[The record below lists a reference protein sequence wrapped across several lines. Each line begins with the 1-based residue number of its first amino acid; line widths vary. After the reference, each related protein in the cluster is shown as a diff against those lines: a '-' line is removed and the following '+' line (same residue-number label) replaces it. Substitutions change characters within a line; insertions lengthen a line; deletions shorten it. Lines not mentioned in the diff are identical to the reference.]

1 MLLGIHVKNLALID
15 EVEVDFGEHLNI
27 MTGETGAG
35 KSVLIGSVNLALGQK
50 ASKDLIRKGAKEA
63 LVELFFQTKDENLIK
78 KLEAMDISCEN
89 GDIII
94 SRRIMPN
101 RSVCRINGEIVSAKI
116 LSEISGDLI
125 DIHGQHDHQSLL
137 YKEKHLAIL
146 DDYAKEV
153 LAAPKAS
160 MEKAYKNYAALEK
173 KYHESNADAE
183 TRRREADFITYELQ
197 EIESAALKLG
207 EDEVLEQQYKKMS
220 NARKITENLVQAHQL
235 TGQEAS
241 DAVSRALRC
250 MYTIA
255 DDTSDMADLVA
266 QLEDIENLL
275 GDFNR
280 EVSAYLSDMTFEPSA
295 CEEVEQRLDLINHLK
310 AKFGQSIEA
319 IEAYYAEKS
328 KRLELLENYDV
339 HMENLSK
346 KMAEAK
352 AEYEQFAGKVSAIRQ
367 TKSQELAAA
376 IENALKDLNFL
387 DVQFSMEVRP
397 AQHQTANGID
407 EAEFMISTN
416 PGEDLKPLGHVA
428 SGGELSR
435 IMLAIKSVLADAD
448 DIETLIFDEIDTGI
462 SGRTAQKVSE
472 RLAIISGKHQ
482 VLCISHL
489 PQIAAMADHHFLI
502 EKHVQN
508 ERTATEISLLE
519 DEASAAE
526 IARMLGGAEITDKV
540 LENAREMKVLAKE
553 HRHW

>member
-153 LAAPKAS
+153 LAAPKAA

-173 KYHESNADAE
+173 EYHESNADAE

-197 EIESAALKLG
+197 EIEAAALKLG

-235 TGQEAS
+235 TGQEVS

-328 KRLELLENYDV
+328 KRLELL
-339 HMENLSK
+339 
-346 KMAEAK
+346 
-352 AEYEQFAGKVSAIRQ
+352 
-367 TKSQELAAA
+367 
-376 IENALKDLNFL
+376 
-387 DVQFSMEVRP
+387 
-397 AQHQTANGID
+397 
-407 EAEFMISTN
+407 
-416 PGEDLKPLGHVA
+416 
-428 SGGELSR
+428 
-435 IMLAIKSVLADAD
+435 
-448 DIETLIFDEIDTGI
+448 
-462 SGRTAQKVSE
+462 
-472 RLAIISGKHQ
+472 
-482 VLCISHL
+482 
-489 PQIAAMADHHFLI
+489 
-502 EKHVQN
+502 
-508 ERTATEISLLE
+508 
-519 DEASAAE
+519 
-526 IARMLGGAEITDKV
+526 
-540 LENAREMKVLAKE
+540 
-553 HRHW
+553 

>member
-1 MLLGIHVKNLALID
+1 
-15 EVEVDFGEHLNI
+15 
-27 MTGETGAG
+27 
-35 KSVLIGSVNLALGQK
+35 
-50 ASKDLIRKGAKEA
+50 
-63 LVELFFQTKDENLIK
+63 
-78 KLEAMDISCEN
+78 
-89 GDIII
+89 
-94 SRRIMPN
+94 
-101 RSVCRINGEIVSAKI
+101 
-116 LSEISGDLI
+116 
-125 DIHGQHDHQSLL
+125 
-137 YKEKHLAIL
+137 
-146 DDYAKEV
+146 
-153 LAAPKAS
+153 
-160 MEKAYKNYAALEK
+160 
-173 KYHESNADAE
+173 
-183 TRRREADFITYELQ
+183 
-197 EIESAALKLG
+197 
-207 EDEVLEQQYKKMS
+207 MS

-508 ERTATEISLLE
+508 ERTATEISLLD

>member
-153 LAAPKAS
+153 LAAPKAA

-173 KYHESNADAE
+173 EYHESNADAE

-207 EDEVLEQQYKKMS
+207 EDRS
-220 NARKITENLVQAHQL
+220 
-235 TGQEAS
+235 S
-241 DAVSRALRC
+241 
-250 MYTIA
+250 
-255 DDTSDMADLVA
+255 
-266 QLEDIENLL
+266 
-275 GDFNR
+275 
-280 EVSAYLSDMTFEPSA
+280 
-295 CEEVEQRLDLINHLK
+295 
-310 AKFGQSIEA
+310 
-319 IEAYYAEKS
+319 
-328 KRLELLENYDV
+328 
-339 HMENLSK
+339 
-346 KMAEAK
+346 
-352 AEYEQFAGKVSAIRQ
+352 
-367 TKSQELAAA
+367 
-376 IENALKDLNFL
+376 
-387 DVQFSMEVRP
+387 
-397 AQHQTANGID
+397 
-407 EAEFMISTN
+407 
-416 PGEDLKPLGHVA
+416 
-428 SGGELSR
+428 
-435 IMLAIKSVLADAD
+435 
-448 DIETLIFDEIDTGI
+448 
-462 SGRTAQKVSE
+462 
-472 RLAIISGKHQ
+472 
-482 VLCISHL
+482 
-489 PQIAAMADHHFLI
+489 
-502 EKHVQN
+502 
-508 ERTATEISLLE
+508 
-519 DEASAAE
+519 
-526 IARMLGGAEITDKV
+526 
-540 LENAREMKVLAKE
+540 
-553 HRHW
+553 

>member
-78 KLEAMDISCEN
+78 KLETMDISCEN

-146 DDYAKEV
+146 DDYAKEI
-153 LAAPKAS
+153 LAAPKAA

-173 KYHESNADAE
+173 EYHESNADAE

-197 EIESAALKLG
+197 EIEAAALKPG

-241 DAVSRALRC
+241 DAISRALRC

-255 DDTSDMADLVA
+255 DDTSDMTDLVT

-280 EVSAYLSDMTFEPSA
+280 EVSAYLSDMTFEPAA

-310 AKFGQSIEA
+310 AKFGQSIET
-319 IEAYYAEKS
+319 IEAYHAEKS

-352 AEYEQFAGKVSAIRQ
+352 DEYEQLAGKVSAIRQ

-508 ERTATEISLLE
+508 DRTATEISLLE